1 MTLTLS
7 TRLRPNDDTLLR
19 VLDGEA
25 VLLGLK
31 SAGYYGLDPV
41 GTRIYALIEER
52 GVLADVLAGVLEE
65 FEVER
70 DRAEPDLL
78 ALAERLVASGLV
90 DVVDE
95 RPPAG

>member
-7 TRLRPNDDTLLR
+7 TRLRPSGDTLMR

-31 SAGYYGLDPV
+31 TAGYYGLDPV
-41 GTRIYALIEER
+41 GTRIFTLIEER
-52 GVLADVLAGVLEE
+52 GLLADVLTGVLEE
-65 FEVER
+65 FDVER
-70 DRAEPDLL
+70 DRAERDLL
-78 ALAERLVASGLV
+78 ALCERLIASGLV

-95 RPPAG
+95 RPSPG